1 MVIIKSKSEIEKMK
15 EAGRITYETLKEV
28 SKAVKPGVTTM
39 ELDMIAEDISVL
51 VDVLVLLRVTADFPA
66 QFAPVLMIL

>member
-28 SKAVKPGVTTM
+28 SKAVKPGVTTRNSIR
-39 ELDMIAEDISVL
+39 LAEDYIPFSWMYW
-51 VDVLVLLRVTADFPA
+51 F
-66 QFAPVLMIL
+66 F

>member
-39 ELDMIAEDISVL
+39 ELDKIAEDYIRS
-51 VDVLVLLRVTADFPA
+51 
-66 QFAPVLMIL
+66 APVLMIL

>member
-39 ELDMIAEDISVL
+39 ELDKIA
-51 VDVLVLLRVTADFPA
+51 
-66 QFAPVLMIL
+66 